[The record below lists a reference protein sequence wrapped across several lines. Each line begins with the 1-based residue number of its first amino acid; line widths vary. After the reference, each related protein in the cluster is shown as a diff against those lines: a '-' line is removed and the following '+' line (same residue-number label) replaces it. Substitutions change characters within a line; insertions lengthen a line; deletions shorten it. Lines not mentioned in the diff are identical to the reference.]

1 MRASRTSSTSQLSTP
16 TQEQSKLNVTQSAP
30 TIPKWKAQLRER
42 NRLAAP
48 PLHRFNSVTSST
60 DSRNSVVQEH
70 SPLFDSMSSIQYE
83 DDDDD
88 LAAQI
93 YGKASPGSST
103 SSRRSLES
111 RMNLKSRP
119 AASPDSSRTSLES
132 RMKLKSRPSAS
143 IPKQV
148 TQSAPA
154 GRPKPIP
161 KWKEQLKER
170 NRLAAPPLHKF
181 NSERSLTSKEDISAK
196 EKELK
201 DDYNPLFDSLTSIEY
216 KDDEDDLAA
225 RMYGAT
231 LESVQKNS
239 PNPYVTTE
247 PEDNSTSGYDFDALI
262 DG

>member
-1 MRASRTSSTSQLSTP
+1 MKASRMSSTSQLSTP

-60 DSRNSVVQEH
+60 DSRNGVVQEH

-119 AASPDSSRTSLES
+119 PVSPDSSRTSLES

-161 KWKEQLKER
+161 KWKEELKER

-196 EKELK
+196 EKELE
-201 DDYNPLFDSLTSIEY
+201 DDYNPLFESLTSIEY

-262 DG
+262 DD